1 MLFKYI
7 AVAID
12 PRRISSTFESEITSA
27 AQLMGGTE
35 IEFCAADDV
44 ARKPAVSFL
53 VEAPTERAALTL
65 GHEAMRSVVGG
76 DFGEGVMSQYPAAV
90 D

>member
-12 PRRISSTFESEITSA
+12 PQHIGATFESEITSA
-27 AQLMGGTE
+27 AQLMGGAE
-35 IEFCAADDV
+35 VEFRAADEI

-53 VEAPTERAALTL
+53 VEAPTERAALTPRSRSNAV
-65 GHEAMRSVVGG
+65 GHWGR
-76 DFGEGVMSQYPAAV
+76 FR
-90 D
+90 